1 MKKDNE
7 KAEKKEASKI
17 RAHLKEDIKE
27 SKESIKKDKALKR
40 SVK

>member
-7 KAEKKEASKI
+7 KAEAKQLSKV
-17 RAHLKEDIKE
+17 RKHLKEDIKE

-40 SVK
+40 SVR